1 MKKLFYLASLAF
13 CCMAMYFCSRVTPVA
28 DYNVIPQPQSVTL
41 ASGEPFRLTGSTAIV
56 YPAGNEELKQ
66 NAEFLAAYL
75 KEMTGKALEVTDQPK
90 EKNAIVLYAGLDNE
104 NPEAYQ
110 LTVTKDLVVIDGS
123 TAAGNFYGI
132 QTLRKSIPEVGN
144 FDVDFPAVEIQDQ
157 PRFGYRG
164 VHLDVARHF
173 FPVDSI
179 KKFIDML
186 ALHNINRFHWHITDD
201 QGWRLEIKSRPGLTE
216 IGSKRSCTV
225 IGRNTEEYDTIPVS
239 GFYTQEEARDIVDYA
254 ARQNIV
260 VIPEID
266 LPGHMVAALAAY
278 PELGCTGGPYEVFPR
293 WGVTDDVLCAGND
306 ATYKLLTDVL
316 DEVIDIFPSEYI
328 HIGGDE
334 CPKVRWAKCPKCQAK
349 IRQLGLKKDA
359 KHTAEERLQSYVMTY
374 VENYLAE
381 KGRRVIGWDEILE
394 GGLGPNATVM
404 SWRGVEGGAEA
415 VRQGHDAIMT
425 PNSYLYFD
433 YYQTEETE
441 NEPLGIGG
449 FVPVDRVYSFEPF
462 LDGLS
467 PEEAAHII
475 GVQANLW
482 TEYVKT
488 YPHVEYMMLPR
499 MAALAEVQWTQPEK
513 KDYRRFL
520 GRLRNLL
527 PLYDAKGYN
536 YATHVFDVTP
546 EITVA
551 NAGNGVKVT
560 LITADDAPIYYTL
573 DGSEPTEKSTMYT
586 DTIEVADNASLRAV
600 AIRNG
605 VRSHVCRDE
614 FVSNKATGRPIVLL
628 EDLNPKYAFDGAS
641 TLVDGVLG
649 KSSFKSGRWLGFC
662 GNDMV
667 AVVDL
672 GEVQEVSDV
681 SINTL
686 VETGHWIVD
695 LRSMSVAVSADG
707 ETYTEVASEEFPQ
720 VESSEADGIYTH
732 SLKFAAVPA
741 RYVKVTAVS
750 ARELPAW
757 LGAGN
762 SLGHLFV
769 DEISIN

>member
-1 MKKLFYLASLAF
+1 
-13 CCMAMYFCSRVTPVA
+13 
-28 DYNVIPQPQSVTL
+28 
-41 ASGEPFRLTGSTAIV
+41 
-56 YPAGNEELKQ
+56 
-66 NAEFLAAYL
+66 AEFLAQYL
-75 KEMTGKALEVTDQPK
+75 KEMTGKLLAVTDQAQD
-90 EKNAIVLYAGLDNE
+90 KNAIVLSDGLDND
-104 NPEAYQ
+104 NPEAYR
-110 LTVTKDLVVIDGS
+110 LTVTKDLVTIDGAS
-123 TAAGNFYGI
+123 AAGTFYGI
-132 QTLRKSIPEVGN
+132 QTLRKSIPEVGSFN
-144 FDVDFPAVEIQDQ
+144 VDFPAVTVDDQ

-164 VHLDVARHF
+164 AHLDVARHF

-225 IGRNTEEYDTIPVS
+225 IGRNTENYDTIPVS

-306 ATYKLLTDVL
+306 STYKLLTDVL
-316 DEVIDIFPSEYI
+316 DEVVDIFPSEYI

-334 CPKVRWAKCPKCQAK
+334 CPKVRWEKCPKCQAK

-359 KHTAEERLQSYVMTY
+359 RHTAEERLQSYVMTY
-374 VENYLAE
+374 VENYLAD
-381 KGRRVIGWDEILE
+381 KCRRVIGWDEILE

-425 PNSYLYFD
+425 PNTYLYFD

-441 NEPLGIGG
+441 DEPLGIGG
-449 FVPVDRVYSFEPF
+449 FVPVDRVYAFDPILEGMS
-462 LDGLS
+462 D
-467 PEEAAHII
+467 EEASHIL

-499 MAALAEVQWTQPEK
+499 MAALSEVQWTQPDK

-520 GRLRNLL
+520 GRLRKLL
-527 PLYDAKGYN
+527 SIYDAKGYN

-546 EITVA
+546 EIKVA
-551 NAGNGVKVT
+551 DGDNGVKVA

-573 DGSEPTEKSTMYT
+573 DGTEPTEKSLLYT
-586 DTIEVADNASLRAV
+586 DTITVSDNSSLRAV

-614 FVSNKATGRPIVLL
+614 FVANKATGRPITML
-628 EDLNPKYAFDGAS
+628 EKINPKYTFAGAS

-649 KSSFKSGRWLGFC
+649 KSSFKSGRWIGFC

-672 GEVQEVSDV
+672 GEPQEVSKV

-686 VETGHWIVD
+686 VECGHWIMD
-695 LRSMSVAVSADG
+695 LRAMAVAVSADG
-707 ETYTEVASEEFPQ
+707 ETFTEVAREEFPS
-720 VESSEADGIYTH
+720 VESAEDDGIHTH
-732 SLKFAAVPA
+732 ALEFPAVTA
-741 RYVKVTAVS
+741 RYVKVTALS
-750 ARELPAW
+750 ERELPAW
-757 LGAGN
+757 IGAAG
-762 SLGHLFV
+762 SRGHLFV
-769 DEISIN
+769 DEISIF